1 VNIFLD
7 CLKKYGFFFL
17 LGLVFAFQL
26 CFINYDPDTLLDIN
40 TRGAWIDEALYS
52 LQSRQLVD
60 LGFLDVLSNDTFV
73 RSPVYHFLH
82 IPFFFV
88 LGTHLWVSRIIVLCL
103 VFSAVLLF
111 YFPKNTRVFA
121 WTMLLIFLTQLHLF
135 HFSHYGLVYM
145 MAVAF
150 LLFSFYFFLKVIE
163 KPESYKKP
171 LFFSAFFIFLV
182 YGTSFQLITTILILP
197 VASFLYL
204 LLLQIKEKRANW
216 KILFWSVLFS
226 SFFAGI
232 YFCCWYLPHKEF
244 IDYLLA
250 AQVAERFPK
259 SLTNIKGVIHFN
271 FIHVLWIK
279 ELALYYILA
288 VVGIICFCASLFFK
302 KSSASFIGGFSFLLI
317 WLLIEL
323 PKISMFYIP
332 FRYLLL
338 LISALALISA
348 FVFVFLSENKKYR
361 FLVFVIFGFIALQ
374 NCYYNYQVFERR
386 TNDIATVNNYLSKT
400 LPKGSKVLGPWA
412 ASFTWKTK
420 AEVIP
425 VWKGYL
431 NDKNIIQKFQ
441 PDIIISETD
450 QACSD
455 GYYASINFDL
465 EKNAD
470 SVKVFKVWRYDIG
483 IYWLKENPMKHNE
496 IIQMKD
502 IIKAD
507 ESWFSLIKEKAKNN
521 NLSIDSAL
529 YYDAKYVIDNQ

>member
-7 CLKKYGFFFL
+7 FIKKYGFFLL

-26 CFINYDPDTLLDIN
+26 CFINYDPDILLDIN

-60 LGFLDVLSNDTFV
+60 LGFLDVQSNDTFV

-88 LGTHLWVSRIIVLCL
+88 LGTHLWVSRLIVLCL
-103 VFSAVLLF
+103 IFSAVLLF
-111 YFPKNTRVFA
+111 YFTKRTRVFA
-121 WTMLLIFLTQLHLF
+121 WTMLLIFLTQLHIF

-150 LLFSFYFFLKVIE
+150 LLFSFYFFLKAIE
-163 KPESYKKP
+163 KKDKFKKP

-182 YGTSFQLITTILILP
+182 YGTSFQLITSILILP
-197 VASFLYL
+197 SAVFLYL
-204 LLLQIKEKRANW
+204 LITQIKNKEANW

-226 SFFAGI
+226 SFFAVI

-250 AQVAERFPK
+250 TQVAERFP
-259 SLTNIKGVIHFN
+259 STLTKMKGVFHFN

-288 VVGIICFCASLFFK
+288 TAGIICFFISLFFK
-302 KSSASFIGGFSFLLI
+302 KNNTSFIGGFSFLFI

-323 PKISMFYIP
+323 PKIGMFYIP

-348 FVFVFLSENKKYR
+348 FVFIFLSENKKYR
-361 FLVFVIFGFIALQ
+361 TLLFIIFGFIALQ
-374 NCYYNYQVFERR
+374 NGYYNYQIFERR
-386 TNDIATVNNYLSKT
+386 TNDIAIVNNYLSKT
-400 LPKGSKVLGPWA
+400 LLEGSKVLGSWA

-420 AEVIP
+420 AKVLP

-431 NDKNIIQKFQ
+431 NDENIIQEFQ

-455 GYYASINFDL
+455 KYYESIGFDL

-470 SVKVFKVWRYDIG
+470 SVRVFKVWCFDIG
-483 IYWLKENPMKHNE
+483 VYWLKEKVE
-496 IIQMKD
+496 
-502 IIKAD
+502 
-507 ESWFSLIKEKAKNN
+507 NN
-521 NLSIDSAL
+521 KTPLDTAL
-529 YYDAKYVIDNQ
+529 HYDAKNMIDNQ